1 MEKTMKM
8 YNPKSTVRT
17 PMNYGGMANMTGN
30 AMSAGMRKDKAKKQ
44 NMMTMG
50 MMYGG
55 KPNKRSR

>member
-1 MEKTMKM
+1 MKM

-55 KPNKRSR
+55 KPSKRSR

>member
-17 PMNYGGMANMTGN
+17 PMNYGGMAN
-30 AMSAGMRKDKAKKQ
+30 MRKDKAKKQ